1 MARKRLRVEEEDAT
15 NLAGW
20 LFADSFLALMIIFL
34 ATISF
39 VPALTSG
46 VVMGS
51 GSVGKIA
58 GSNYVKGLVLT
69 YDSFN
74 ASEIER
80 DIKTFITN
88 EKISPQTEVMY
99 ARIVS
104 GYAEGE
110 NEDVGKVRSIG
121 LSVQIKNSNI
131 PYFENAT
138 LDLSASDQ
146 IRPGSFVL
154 RLTLAPKGAN

>member
-1 MARKRLRVEEEDAT
+1 MARRRLRIEEEDAT
-15 NLAGW
+15 SQAGW
-20 LFADSFLALMIIFL
+20 LFADSFLALMVIFL

-58 GSNYVKGLVLT
+58 GSNYIKGLVLT
-69 YDSFN
+69 YDTFD
-74 ASEIER
+74 AAAIEK

-88 EKISPQTEVMY
+88 EKLSPLSEVMY

-104 GYAEGE
+104 GFSANE
-110 NEDVGKVRSIG
+110 NEDTGKMRAIG
-121 LSVQIKNSNI
+121 ISVAIKKSKI
-131 PYFENAT
+131 SYFENAT
-138 LDLSASDQ
+138 LDLSASDKLK
-146 IRPGSFVL
+146 PESFVL

>member
-1 MARKRLRVEEEDAT
+1 MARRRISIDEEDAT
-15 NLAGW
+15 SQAGW

-46 VVMGS
+46 VVLGS

-58 GSNYVKGLVLT
+58 GSNYIKGLVLT

-74 ASEIER
+74 AAEIER
-80 DIKTFITN
+80 DIRTFITN
-88 EKISPQTEVMY
+88 ERLSPQSEVLY
-99 ARIVS
+99 ARIVA
-104 GYAEGE
+104 GYSANE
-110 NEDVGKVRSIG
+110 NQDAGKVRAIG
-121 LSVQIKNSNI
+121 ISVQIKKSDITYFKNSS
-131 PYFENAT
+131 

-146 IRPGSFVL
+146 LKPETFVL